1 MGKKLDLS
9 EGIWISWQEH
19 IRTSSLCESFGMPLF
34 TLKTSTS
41 SFVRHFWLSLKTFSL
56 LVQKRPP
63 ILFVQNPSLVLT
75 LFSVLVRPLFKFRL
89 VVDAHNEGVQP
100 YLNNSSMINKITNFV
115 LERADITIVTNSNL
129 ANYVKAKKGYPII
142 LPDKV
147 PSAEHHESSPTIK
160 LSDKFNL
167 LFICTFA
174 PDEPYVEIFNAASE
188 LQDDVT
194 IYVTGN
200 YNKISDELL
209 KDTSVNVVF
218 LGFVSEP
225 DYWSY
230 MKSVDAVIDLTKMD
244 DCLVCGAY
252 ESVSVN
258 QPLITSNFDALKEYF
273 NEGTVYCDNTT
284 NGIIDS
290 ISEIKNH
297 HHAYQLGMMQLKI
310 NIENQWNEHF
320 NLAKMAIESG
330 GK

>member
-1 MGKKLDLS
+1 MSKKLVLS
-9 EGIWISWQEH
+9 DGIWISWQEH
-19 IRTSSLCESFGMPLF
+19 IRTSSLCNSLDVPLF

-41 SFVRHFWLSLKTFSL
+41 SFVRHIWLSLKTFSL
-56 LVQKRPP
+56 LVRKRPP

-75 LFSVLVRPLFKFRL
+75 LFSVLVRPIFNFKL
-89 VVDAHNEGVQP
+89 IVDAHNEGVQP
-100 YLNNSSMINKITNFV
+100 YLNNSKIIKKVTDFV
-115 LERADITIVTNSNL
+115 LKRADITIVTNSNL
-129 ANYVKAKKGYPII
+129 ANYVETKKGCPVI
-142 LPDKV
+142 LPDRV
-147 PSAEHHESSPTIK
+147 PSAEHHEPSPIIE

-174 PDEPYVEIFNAASE
+174 PDEPYIEVFEAASK

-200 YNKISDELL
+200 YKKISDELL
-209 KDTSVNVVF
+209 MNTSVNVVF

-230 MKSVDAVIDLTKMD
+230 MKSVNAVIDLTKMD

-258 QPLITSNFDALKEYF
+258 QPLITSHFDALKEYF

-284 NGIIDS
+284 NGIVES

-297 HHAYQLGMMQLKI
+297 YPDYQIGMNHLKI
-310 NIENQWNEHF
+310 SIETKWNQHVA
-320 NLAKMAIESG
+320 LAKVAFGSSR
-330 GK
+330 K

>member
-1 MGKKLDLS
+1 MGKKLNLS
-9 EGIWISWQEH
+9 NGIWISWQEH
-19 IRTSSLCESFGMPLF
+19 IRTSSLCDSLGIPLF

-41 SFVRHFWLSLKTFSL
+41 SIVRHFWLSLKTLSL

-75 LFSVLVRPLFKFRL
+75 LFSVLVRPIFKFKL
-89 VVDAHNEGVQP
+89 IVDAHNEGVQP
-100 YLNNSSMINKITNFV
+100 YLNNSKMIKKVTDFV
-115 LERADITIVTNSNL
+115 LKKADITIVTNSNL
-129 ANYVKAKKGYPII
+129 AKYVKTKKGCPVI
-142 LPDKV
+142 LPDRV
-147 PSAEHHESSPTIK
+147 PTAEHHESMPMIE

-174 PDEPYVEIFNAASE
+174 PDEPYIEVFEAASK

-200 YNKISDELL
+200 YKKISDELL
-209 KDTSVNVVF
+209 KNHSENLIF
-218 LGFVSEP
+218 LGFVSES

-258 QPLITSNFDALKEYF
+258 QPLITSHFDALKEYF

-284 NGIIDS
+284 SGIIDS
-290 ISEIKNH
+290 ISEIKNRH
-297 HHAYQLGMMQLKI
+297 HDYQLGMKHLKI
-310 NIENQWNEHF
+310 SIENQWNEHF
-320 NLAKMAIESG
+320 KLAKMAFESIRD
-330 GK
+330 